1 MPRRD
6 FTTANVAG
14 NWFFYTDEHQYFR
27 RVYPGALAFT
37 TFRNADGILESG
49 MYAFWVEWDAK
60 SGGTAWIEP
69 KWFHENV
76 LVPFSIGD
84 TVTIPAGNYD
94 FADLQIASFMGS
106 GRRLRTDVDFRT
118 GTYFDGRRTE
128 FDLPLASEGSEFQKK
143 VWAELRRIPYG
154 ETATYGEIARR
165 LGYEPVIARAV
176 GVANASNPLPI
187 VVPCHRVI
195 GSDGK
200 LTGYAGGVHRKSAL
214 LELEQPG
221 LF

>member
-1 MPRRD
+1 MTTRWMDTPLGGLRLHAQAGLLTAIDFDAQPR
-6 FTTANVAG
+6 
-14 NWFFYTDEHQYFR
+14 
-27 RVYPGALAFT
+27 GARA
-37 TFRNADGILESG
+37 
-49 MYAFWVEWDAK
+49 
-60 SGGTAWIEP
+60 P
-69 KWFHENV
+69 
-76 LVPFSIGD
+76 D
-84 TVTIPAGNYD
+84 TVLDQTERQ
-94 FADLQIASFMGS
+94 LSE
-106 GRRLRTDVDFRT
+106 
-118 GTYFDGRRTE
+118 YFDGTRTE

-154 ETATYGEIARR
+154 DTATYGDIARR

-200 LTGYAGGVHRKSAL
+200 LTGYAGGVDRKRTL
-214 LELEQPG
+214 LEMEQPG